1 MKIRAAL
8 TLAAVILG
16 VAAPAASAHL
26 RSVSAHHRPHS
37 YGRTY
42 PAASSLCARVADGHT
57 PKRLAADAAQITA
70 ACTALNTSYA
80 QALTTYQAA
89 VAPIVAQ
96 VKTALASIR
105 TARQTARQTHDWS
118 AYNTAV
124 QQAIATLK
132 GLRAQ
137 VRTAQ
142 QAYVASIRSA
152 RQTFWTTV
160 HALPGASSLP
170 ADTGN
175 PAPPAGPAMPSNV

>member
-8 TLAAVILG
+8 TLAAVVLG
-16 VAAPAASAHL
+16 VAAPAA
-26 RSVSAHHRPHS
+26 SAHHRPHS

-42 PAASSLCARVADGHT
+42 PHASSLCAQVAAGHT
-57 PKRLAADAAQITA
+57 PKRLAADTAQITA
-70 ACTALNTSYA
+70 ACTTLNTSYT
-80 QALTTYQAA
+80 QALTTYQTA
-89 VAPIVAQ
+89 VAPIVGQ
-96 VKTALASIR
+96 VKTTLANVR
-105 TARQTARQTHDWS
+105 AARRDARQTHDWT
-118 AYNTAV
+118 AYKTTV

-160 HALPGASSLP
+160 RALRGASSLP

-175 PAPPAGPAMPSNV
+175 PTPPAGPVVPSNV